1 MKIKELMSSYGNAV
15 EREGKKRQE
24 PGNLKRD
31 LWSLGYRTN
40 LVPAVSDVCVGG
52 HVSVRHG
59 CSCTDE
65 FSLPEALFGSR
76 GLRAR
81 LYLKAD

>member
-1 MKIKELMSSYGNAV
+1 M
-15 EREGKKRQE
+15 
-24 PGNLKRD
+24 
-31 LWSLGYRTN
+31 
-40 LVPAVSDVCVGG
+40 PAVSDVCVGG